1 MKKEILLYTK
11 RWEKADQFAKKH
23 PCDDLANQQEVK
35 AWNELSEVRRKA
47 FYAKLE
53 ELAERKRK
61 W

>member
-1 MKKEILLYTK
+1 MKKKILLYAE
-11 RWEKADQFAKKH
+11 RWEKANQFAKKH

-53 ELAERKRK
+53 ELA
-61 W
+61 